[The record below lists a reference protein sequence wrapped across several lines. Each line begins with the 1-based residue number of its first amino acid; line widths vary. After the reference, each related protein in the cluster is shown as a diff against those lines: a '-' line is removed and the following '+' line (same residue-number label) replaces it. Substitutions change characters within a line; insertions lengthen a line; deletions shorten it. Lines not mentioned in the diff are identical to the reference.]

1 MDVSD
6 PKPERS
12 ALGRHFNEFVSGL
25 ARWAAAERARRQ
37 AIAEIANLDNQGL
50 LDEVLAD
57 MSLTRDDLEAVIN
70 ADPEAP
76 PRLEAMAERLGVT
89 EKIAHMPT
97 RWSHDLA
104 LVCKTCPRPEECDR
118 WMRSGATEGFER
130 FCDNAQT
137 LKALR
142 EAP

>member
-6 PKPERS
+6 PKPESS
-12 ALGRHFNEFVSGL
+12 ALSRHFGEFVAGIY
-25 ARWAAAERARRQ
+25 RWAAAERARRQ
-37 AIAEIANLDNQGL
+37 TLAEISSLESQGL

-57 MSLTRDDLEAVIN
+57 MSLTRDDLDAIVN

-76 PRLEAMAERLGVT
+76 PRLSAMAERLGIS
-89 EKIAHMPT
+89 EKIAAMPT
-97 RWSHDLA
+97 RWSHDLS
-104 LVCKTCPRPEECDR
+104 LVCKTCPRPEECDA
-118 WMRSGATEGFER
+118 WMRSGATDGFER

-142 EAP
+142 DRA